1 MNNILTR
8 LKQAKDNISNPSQI
22 VKSIL
27 FPEDVQKILNNA
39 ESKNSTVVS
48 STNDNFISSCES
60 TENSLLQRTKIRF
73 LNEQVQKQ
81 LNLEQ
86 IFKKTETIVMD
97 NVKSST
103 DNDKPLEKDWLTYYS
118 ENACKISDE
127 QMQSFWAK
135 LLSGEILNPG
145 TFSKRTID
153 ALLKLS
159 SKEANLFKKICE
171 YVLETR
177 GGNFLINDQYFENIS
192 DLSYSNIMRLDECGL
207 LVASGMNRMKLQA
220 DKNQDIPIIS
230 NNIFIKGSVSEK
242 ISVEWQA
249 FPLTTTGIELM
260 KITFNETP
268 KYYLKTLIEY
278 LKKKYPSINWSVH
291 KITGRDKENFYYD
304 EEDITTS
311 IKTSNFET
319 P

>member
-1 MNNILTR
+1 MSTVFDKLQKVKKFLTP
-8 LKQAKDNISNPSQI
+8 SNTI
-22 VKSIL
+22 EDFL
-27 FPEDVQKILNNA
+27 FPIDVKKYLSPPGN
-39 ESKNSTVVS
+39 
-48 STNDNFISSCES
+48 
-60 TENSLLQRTKIRF
+60 ENIGNTLIEERTTPSLLQRTGER
-73 LNEQVQKQ
+73 LVHEELQKQ
-81 LNLEQ
+81 TNLEQ
-86 IFKKTETIVMD
+86 ILEKTESLIIND
-97 NVKSST
+97 VKNST
-103 DNDKPLEKDWLTYYS
+103 DESQSLDKDWLMYYS
-118 ENACKISDE
+118 ENACKVSDE
-127 QMQSFWAK
+127 QMQNFWAK
-135 LLSGEILNPG
+135 LLSGEIVNPG

-159 SKEANLFKKICE
+159 SNEANLFEKICG

-220 DKNQDIPIIS
+220 DKNQAIPIIS
-230 NNIFIKGSVSEK
+230 NNMFIKGSVSEK

-291 KITGRDKENFYYD
+291 KITDRDKEDFYYD

>member
-1 MNNILTR
+1 MSKVL
-8 LKQAKDNISNPSQI
+8 
-22 VKSIL
+22 SITTNL
-27 FPEDVQKILNNA
+27 WRKIG
-39 ESKNSTVVS
+39 
-48 STNDNFISSCES
+48 
-60 TENSLLQRTKIRF
+60 
-73 LNEQVQKQ
+73 
-81 LNLEQ
+81 
-86 IFKKTETIVMD
+86 
-97 NVKSST
+97 
-103 DNDKPLEKDWLTYYS
+103 
-118 ENACKISDE
+118 ACKISDE

-135 LLSGEILNPG
+135 LLPGEILNPG

-177 GGNFLINDQYFENIS
+177 GGNFLINDQYFGNIS